1 MAICPTMAKGDFLSR
16 VIKPKLLQ
24 EKDLLFDYD
33 NLRTCLDPT
42 NEINE
47 GEPADKAETK
57 VTCVQIFEI
66 IIIIMLM

>member
-1 MAICPTMAKGDFLSR
+1 MAKGDFLSR

-33 NLRTCLDPT
+33 NLRPCLDPT

-47 GEPADKAETK
+47 DEPADKAETK

-66 IIIIMLM
+66 IIIIILM